1 MRSLPAI
8 AKKYLSGRVVSRD
21 YENTVNRVARDCK
34 SLTVE
39 SYNRYLKRR
48 LGQVASVTVQHE
60 RVVLLSLW
68 RFAYDCHLV
77 DEMPR
82 GVVKIKTS
90 KKPIRAWTVEQCCT
104 AVKATFQ
111 LDGKTM
117 KSGAKLGVFYR
128 CWLLLGYETG
138 ARMSDLWRFK
148 ASDFDGQAIHWTQGK
163 TGRPVSKFL
172 TPACVKA
179 VNQMLKLSPDGR
191 ILGWACGQ
199 DHSCTLLKEFLR
211 GIGLEGTSKWLRRSG
226 ATHIEMEHP
235 GRGKLHL
242 GHATVGL
249 AEKHYI
255 DWSQVRRDIPC
266 VPALLE

>member
-1 MRSLPAI
+1 MPSLPAI

-21 YENTVNRVARDCK
+21 YANTVNRVARDCK
-34 SLTVE
+34 SLTVDA
-39 SYNRYLKRR
+39 YNRYLKRR
-48 LGQVASVTVQHE
+48 LEQVASVTVHHE

-68 RFAYDCHLV
+68 RFAYETSLV
-77 DEMPR
+77 DAMPR
-82 GVVKIKTS
+82 GIVKIKTS
-90 KKPIRAWTVEQCCT
+90 KKPIRAWTVDQCCT
-104 AVKATFQ
+104 AVKATFR
-111 LDGKTM
+111 LDEKRM
-117 KSGAKLGVFYR
+117 KSGASLGLFFR

-138 ARMSDLWRFK
+138 ARMSDLWRLE
-148 ASDFDGQAIHWTQGK
+148 AYDLDGSTIHWTQGK
-163 TGRPVSKFL
+163 TGRPVSKLL

-179 VNQMLKLSPDGR
+179 AQAMLAQSPDGR
-191 ILGWACGQ
+191 ILGWACGK

-211 GIGLEGTSKWLRRSG
+211 GVGLDGTSKWLRRSG
-226 ATHIEMEHP
+226 ATHIEMDHP

-266 VPALLE
+266 TPTLLE

>member
-1 MRSLPAI
+1 M
-8 AKKYLSGRVVSRD
+8 SRD

-34 SLTVE
+34 SLTVDA
-39 SYNRYLKRR
+39 YNRYLKRR

-68 RFAYDCHLV
+68 RFAYETSLV

-82 GVVKIKTS
+82 GIVKIKTS

-111 LDGKTM
+111 LDEKRM
-117 KSGAKLGVFYR
+117 KSGASMGLFFR

-148 ASDFDGQAIHWTQGK
+148 AYDLDGSTIHWTQGK
-163 TGRPVSKFL
+163 TGRPVSKLL

-179 VNQMLKLSPDGR
+179 VQAMLAQSPDGR

-199 DHSCTLLKEFLR
+199 DHSCTLLKQFLR
-211 GIGLEGTSKWLRRSG
+211 GLGLEGTSKWLRRSG

-266 VPALLE
+266 TPTLLE